1 MLRRYPIAIALLLS
15 VATHLD
21 SQTAPVKFRVAGTVV
36 NAVNGHPLPGAEVW
50 LGKAEDFE
58 ATQQRLLTGDDGA
71 FAFTVSGPGKYLLN
85 GQANGFGRQGFEQ
98 HGMYVSAIVV
108 QRTLPTENIVFR
120 LRPDGRVMGVVEDD
134 DHEPI
139 GGATVYLFR
148 TDATFG
154 LRQTYLVDQT
164 TSDDRGRYR
173 IAHLEPGWYYVAVS
187 ASPWFGG
194 LLQQSDAAGNSTASQ
209 KPEFDIAYPTTFYP
223 GVIDVASASQIALNE
238 GEDLTADFT
247 LSPMAALHV
256 RVNHVNTE
264 PEKPANVTLQQKIFG
279 TKISQTWLR
288 QFPVEDSVEFRGVA
302 PGRYVLDIASFGG
315 GNRSTL
321 LNLTEDA
328 DVDPESTSTVTP
340 IRGVVQMQ
348 GGLNLKEQASVR
360 LWNSRSGEVLDSTIS
375 DKGEINFDSTSLTPG
390 TYSVYAFNGMNSIV
404 GSLKAT
410 GAQIAGQT
418 IQIAGGKPV
427 QLEIEMS
434 TTLSK
439 VNGTARRDGK
449 PVAGAM
455 ILLVPEDA
463 EINLPKFRRDESDS
477 DGTFT
482 VIDVLPGRYRM
493 LAIEDGWD
501 LEWANL
507 SLLKKRLEHA
517 QKIEVQPSKSYQT
530 AVEVE

>member
-1 MLRRYPIAIALLLS
+1 MPRRFAIALLLT
-15 VATHLD
+15 VATHVCAQ
-21 SQTAPVKFRVAGTVV
+21 SAPVKFRVSGQVV
-36 NAVNGHPLPGAEVW
+36 NAVNGHPLAGAEVW

-58 ATQQRLLTGDDGA
+58 ATEQRLLTGDDGA
-71 FAFTVSGPGKYLLN
+71 FAFTVSDPGKYLLN
-85 GQANGFGRQGFEQ
+85 GQANGFRRQGFEQ
-98 HGMYVSAIVV
+98 HGAYVSAIVV
-108 QRTLPTENIVFR
+108 GRSLNTDNIMFR

-154 LRQTYLVDQT
+154 PRQTYLVEQT

-194 LLQQSDAAGNSTASQ
+194 LLQHADAGGNSAASQ

-279 TKISQTWLR
+279 TKVSQTWLR
-288 QFPVEDSVEFRGVA
+288 QFPVEDSIEFRGVT
-302 PGRYVLDIASFGG
+302 PGRYVLDIASSRG

-328 DVDPESTSTVTP
+328 DVDPENTSAVTP
-340 IRGVVQMQ
+340 ILGVVQLQ

-360 LWNSRSGEVLDSTIS
+360 LWNSHTGEVLDSGIS
-375 DKGEINFDSTSLTPG
+375 DKGEINFDTTSLTPG
-390 TYSVYAFNGMNSIV
+390 TYSVYATNGLNSIV

-410 GAQIAGQT
+410 GAQVAGQT
-418 IQIAGGKPV
+418 IQITGGKPV
-427 QLEIEMS
+427 RLEIEMS

-439 VNGTARRDGK
+439 INGTARRDGK

-482 VIDVLPGRYRM
+482 LIDVLPGRYRM

-517 QKIEVQPSKSYQT
+517 QKIEVQPGRSSQT
-530 AVEVE
+530 VVEVE